1 MANKARYYGII
12 TKEQRESKNLARK
25 AQVINREELTR
36 TTIYT
41 AISNIPGIDEMS
53 SPAAARKVRD
63 YLMDNGFEGTITADG
78 SKIQDHNG
86 NLFVLTKTKEGM
98 YIAQEKLVDIRRRR

>member
-12 TKEQRESKNLARK
+12 TKEQRESKALAKK

-41 AISNIPGIDEMS
+41 AITNIPNADEVS
-53 SPAAARKVRD
+53 SPVAARRVRD
-63 YLMDNGFEGTITADG
+63 FLIENGFEGTITVDG
-78 SKIQDHNG
+78 SKIQDQNG